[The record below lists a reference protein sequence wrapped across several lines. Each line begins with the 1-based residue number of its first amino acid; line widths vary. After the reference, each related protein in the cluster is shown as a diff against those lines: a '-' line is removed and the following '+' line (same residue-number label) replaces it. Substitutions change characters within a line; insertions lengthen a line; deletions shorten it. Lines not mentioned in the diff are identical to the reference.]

1 MTQTKM
7 ILKHM
12 AEGRRITPGEALTEY
27 GCMRLAARIADIRR
41 MGLRISSRNVT
52 KLNRFGKKVSFKEY
66 WLEEA

>member
-12 AEGRRITPGEALTEY
+12 AEGRRITPGEALSEY

-66 WLEEA
+66 WLEET

>member
-12 AEGRRITPGEALTEY
+12 AEGRRITPGEALSEY

-41 MGLRISSRNVT
+41 LGLRVASRKVT
-52 KLNRFGKKVSFKEY
+52 RLNRYGKKISFSEY
-66 WLEEA
+66 WLEA

>member
-12 AEGRRITPGEALTEY
+12 AEGRRITPGEALSEY